1 MMEKTLQSRS
11 DPTSRSRIAVA
22 LLILLAGVFAIA
34 AVFCSWR
41 VVIPL
46 FDTLPS
52 APEVLSETRQRL
64 AGIAILLVGA
74 AFAVARIRR
83 MRDFFSREGVQ
94 RALLI
99 FVFGIAPLL
108 LLEIALR
115 PFLPP
120 TVAKTT
126 IFERDPDL
134 GWRHRPGA
142 EDMWDGQLVRINAK
156 GLRGPD
162 IPYERRPGTMRMLFV
177 GDSVTFGD
185 GLANYDETLPAR
197 IGAAVARRSGRTVEA
212 INSGVSGYSPWQEA
226 RFLRN
231 EGFRYSPDLVVVTF
245 VLNDVTEKFE
255 LMRFG
260 GSGEGWQLS
269 HAFTSGVEKWLYKS
283 NTVRGVQ
290 LLAARLR
297 FGADTKAGARAAEQL
312 TVRSLVDA
320 PLRDDVKRAWSA
332 TFTELDEMVELCR
345 QRQTPLVILVSPF
358 AFQLEKEGSDAPQLQ
373 MVRYAQER
381 GVALLDLLGPLA
393 DDMKREK
400 RQPQFYFLDSNHFSA
415 NGTSVV
421 AELVSS
427 FLLENSLRA
436 QASTSDTG
444 KGQR

>member
-1 MMEKTLQSRS
+1 MDMSSQSRS
-11 DPTSRSRIAVA
+11 SPGGRTRIAVA
-22 LLILLAGVFAIA
+22 LFVLVAVAFAVA
-34 AVFCSWR
+34 AIFCSWR

-46 FDTLPS
+46 FGTLPS
-52 APEVLSETRQRL
+52 APNDLSEARQRL
-64 AGIAILLVGA
+64 AVITVLLMGTAI
-74 AFAVARIRR
+74 AVAKIRQLHG
-83 MRDFFSREGVQ
+83 FFGREGVQ
-94 RALLI
+94 RVLL
-99 FVFGIAPLL
+99 VLAFGIAPLL

-120 TVAKTT
+120 TVPKTT

-162 IPYERRPGTMRMLFV
+162 IPYERRPGSTRILFV

-283 NTVRGVQ
+283 NIVRGVQ

-332 TFTELDEMVELCR
+332 TFTELDEIVELCR

-393 DDMKREK
+393 DDMKQEK

-421 AELVSS
+421 AELVSP
-427 FLLENSLRA
+427 FLLEISPRA
-436 QASTSDTG
+436 QASTPGTG